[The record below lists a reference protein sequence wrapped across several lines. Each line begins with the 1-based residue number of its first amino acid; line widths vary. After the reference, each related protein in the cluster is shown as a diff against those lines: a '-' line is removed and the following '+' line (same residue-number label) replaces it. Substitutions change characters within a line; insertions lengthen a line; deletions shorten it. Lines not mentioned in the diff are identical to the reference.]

1 MHVGVGE
8 AWHLSA
14 DPRVEISLPS
24 PLTLARLLYAFKK
37 PLPAPESSL
46 SDFETIERTWG
57 LVARRVPFRVTGAI
71 PCAFI
76 PSQLPTCSVMGSR
89 VEMHSRLCL
98 VPASLMRTTVLFLT
112 PPVCPQL
119 LWDTRGL

>member
-14 DPRVEISLPS
+14 DPRVEINLPS

-46 SDFETIERTWG
+46 SDFETIERTWPG
-57 LVARRVPFRVTGAI
+57 ECLSVSLGPSRVPSFL
-71 PCAFI
+71 
-76 PSQLPTCSVMGSR
+76 PSYPRAQSWAAG
-89 VEMHSRLCL
+89 
-98 VPASLMRTTVLFLT
+98 
-112 PPVCPQL
+112 
-119 LWDTRGL
+119 